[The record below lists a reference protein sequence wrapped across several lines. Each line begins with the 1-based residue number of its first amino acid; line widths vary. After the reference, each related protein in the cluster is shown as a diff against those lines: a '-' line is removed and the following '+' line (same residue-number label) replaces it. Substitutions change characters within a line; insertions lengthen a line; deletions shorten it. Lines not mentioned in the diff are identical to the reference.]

1 MSDLH
6 PQYDP
11 PSTIE
16 TFVALAFG
24 WLYLLSLAV
33 LLLK

>member
-11 PSTIE
+11 PSTTE
-16 TFVALAFG
+16 TFVALAFV
-24 WLYLLSLAV
+24 WLSVLGVVVALLR
-33 LLLK
+33 